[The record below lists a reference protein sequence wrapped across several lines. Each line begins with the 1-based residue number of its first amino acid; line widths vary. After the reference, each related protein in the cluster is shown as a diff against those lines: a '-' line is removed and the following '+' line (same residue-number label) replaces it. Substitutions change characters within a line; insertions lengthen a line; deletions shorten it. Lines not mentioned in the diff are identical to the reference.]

1 LLLVL
6 TPAYRLEVLSDQ
18 GEVFGSG
25 IYRHGSVV
33 SVGLRNTVAQP
44 STTFGLLGGAY
55 RLLGW
60 EGLDVDGS
68 TLEMTVT
75 GPGVLRARWQE
86 DARVPAAL
94 GTAVALL
101 TLLFRPVLFDWS
113 QINLLRKL
121 PWLNG

>member
-1 LLLVL
+1 LLVL

-25 IYRHGSVV
+25 IYRYGSVV
-33 SVGLRNTVAQP
+33 SVGLQNTVAQP
-44 STTFGLLGGAY
+44 STTFGLLGGVY

-60 EGLDVDGS
+60 EGLDFDGS
-68 TLEMTVT
+68 TLELTLT
-75 GPGVLRARWQE
+75 GPRVLRARWQE
-86 DARVPAAL
+86 DSRVPAAL
-94 GTAVALL
+94 GSAVALL

-121 PWLNG
+121 NSHG